1 MELVMRITK
10 RQLRR
15 IIREEK
21 ARLISERGT
30 GNPALQAEERALTDA
45 IVTFADAYML
55 TMGMNP
61 GDPADAQ
68 RTRHTIDD
76 ILGAVM
82 GVL

>member
-76 ILGAVM
+76 IPGAVM